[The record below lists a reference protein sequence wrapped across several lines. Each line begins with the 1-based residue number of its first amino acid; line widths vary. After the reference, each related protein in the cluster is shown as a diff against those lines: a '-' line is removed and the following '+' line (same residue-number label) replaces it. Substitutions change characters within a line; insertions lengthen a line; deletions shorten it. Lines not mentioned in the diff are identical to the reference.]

1 MANRDSPT
9 CILAETRNLRQRMRA
24 AYDVNQSSCV
34 IGDSAAQL
42 EALRTNLFSLIEQ
55 AKIRIHKASVNQ
67 AAPLTE
73 KQAKLL
79 NDAIYSMSSI
89 LRKQEQL
96 TAMRNRLQREGN
108 GVSGEDFQEQMN
120 SLVKKLNV
128 IGIEMAKLKRANDNI
143 INIYSNYQLE
153 KEEECGS
160 EDEDDDDE
168 SDEANNTIFRQQ

>member
-9 CILAETRNLRQRMRA
+9 SILAETRNLRQRMRA

-34 IGDSAAQL
+34 IGDNAAQL
-42 EALRTNLFSLIEQ
+42 EALRSNLFSLIEQ

-96 TAMRNRLQREGN
+96 TKMKNRLQKEGN

-128 IGIEMAKLKRANDNI
+128 ISIEMAKLKRANDNI

-153 KEEECGS
+153 NEEECDTD
-160 EDEDDDDE
+160 EEEEDD
-168 SDEANNTIFRQQ
+168 SDEVNNTIFKQQ